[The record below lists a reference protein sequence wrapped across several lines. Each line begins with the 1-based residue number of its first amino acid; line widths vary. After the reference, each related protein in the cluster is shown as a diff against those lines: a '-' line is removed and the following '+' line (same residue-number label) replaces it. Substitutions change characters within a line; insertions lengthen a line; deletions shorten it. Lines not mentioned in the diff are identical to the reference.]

1 MRYPQYHSKHES
13 HGFKENK
20 ARRLTFSG
28 DSAAMKSSY
37 PPPFAKLFTPSPE
50 DKTMAKD
57 APQAAN
63 NLGEDFYKVILQ
75 EEPFKSTTV
84 GLILKSYRWAP
95 FVPVA
100 KNSAMLTVLLLLS
113 KYRSRNVPV
122 IEPGNPDI
130 VNFITQSA
138 VVQGLEGCRGRDW
151 FDNIAARPLSDLGLP
166 FMSADK
172 VISVQSNEL
181 ILEAFK
187 IMRDHQIGGLPV
199 VEGPTKTIVGNL
211 SIRDIRYLLLKPE
224 IFSNFR

>member
-1 MRYPQYHSKHES
+1 
-13 HGFKENK
+13 
-20 ARRLTFSG
+20 
-28 DSAAMKSSY
+28 
-37 PPPFAKLFTPSPE
+37 
-50 DKTMAKD
+50 MAKY

-84 GLILKSYRWAP
+84 GSMLKLYRWAP

-113 KYRSRNVPV
+113 KYRLRNVPV
-122 IEPGNPDI
+122 IEPGNPNI

-138 VVQGLEGCRGRDW
+138 VVQGTKGCRGRDW
-151 FDNIAARPLSDLGLP
+151 FDSIAARPLSDLGLP
-166 FMSADK
+166 FMSTDK

-199 VEGPTKTIVGNL
+199 VEGSTKTIVGNL

-224 IFSNFR
+224 IFSNFRNLTVMDYMKKIVSASYEPGTS